1 VIVRAAILGLAAFI
15 AAFALYVRLAPS
27 DPARWHKA
35 PPDLPVGD
43 SAGLNSFVAV
53 REGDRAIL
61 ERLIQIAET
70 TRRTTGLAGSAQ
82 AGMIT
87 FITRTRLWGFPDY
100 TTIRLLDG
108 KLTIYGRARFGQ
120 GDMGVNR
127 ARIEAWLAAAGIPTP

>member
-1 VIVRAAILGLAAFI
+1 MLKWGIICLVGLI

-53 REGDRAIL
+53 RGGDREIL
-61 ERLIQIAET
+61 ERLIQIAEAT
-70 TRRTTGLAGSAQ
+70 PRTERLAGSADE
-82 AGMIT
+82 GMIT
-87 FITRTRLWGFPDY
+87 LISRSRLWGFPDY
-100 TTIRLLDG
+100 TTIRLEG
-108 KLTIYGRARFGQ
+108 QTLTVYGRARFGQ

-127 ARIEAWLAAAGIPTP
+127 ARVEGWLAAVGIPAP

>member
-1 VIVRAAILGLAAFI
+1 MLKWGIICLVGLI

-53 REGDRAIL
+53 RGGDREIL
-61 ERLIQIAET
+61 ERLIQIAEANP
-70 TRRTTGLAGSAQ
+70 RTERLAGSADE
-82 AGMIT
+82 GMIT
-87 FITRTRLWGFPDY
+87 LISRSRLWGFPDY
-100 TTIRLLDG
+100 TTIRLEG
-108 KLTIYGRARFGQ
+108 QTLTVYGRARFGQ

-127 ARIEAWLAAAGIPTP
+127 ARVEGWLAAAGIPAP

>member
-1 VIVRAAILGLAAFI
+1 MLKWGIICLVGLI

-53 REGDRAIL
+53 RGGDRAIL
-61 ERLIQIAET
+61 ERLIQIAEAT
-70 TRRTTGLAGSAQ
+70 PHTERHSGSADE
-82 AGMIT
+82 GMIT
-87 FITRTRLWGFPDY
+87 LITRSRLWGFPDY
-100 TTIRLLDG
+100 TTIRLEG
-108 KLTIYGRARFGQ
+108 QTLTVYARARFGK

-127 ARIEAWLAAAGIPTP
+127 ARVEGWLAAVGIPAP

>member
-1 VIVRAAILGLAAFI
+1 MMVKWGIICLVGLI

-53 REGDRAIL
+53 RGGDRAIL

-70 TRRTTGLAGSAQ
+70 TPRTERLAGSADE
-82 AGMIT
+82 GMIT
-87 FITRTRLWGFPDY
+87 LISRSRLWGFPDY
-100 TTIRLLDG
+100 TTIRLEG
-108 KLTIYGRARFGQ
+108 QTLTVYGRARFGQ

-127 ARIEAWLAAAGIPTP
+127 ARVEGWLAAAGIPAP

>member
-1 VIVRAAILGLAAFI
+1 MVKWGIICLVGLI

-53 REGDRAIL
+53 RGGDREIL
-61 ERLIQIAET
+61 ERLIQIAEANP
-70 TRRTTGLAGSAQ
+70 RTERLAGSADE
-82 AGMIT
+82 GMIT
-87 FITRTRLWGFPDY
+87 LISRSRLWGFPDY
-100 TTIRLLDG
+100 TTIRLEG
-108 KLTIYGRARFGQ
+108 QTLTVYGRARFGQ

-127 ARIEAWLAAAGIPTP
+127 GHSSPLTPKRR

>member
-1 VIVRAAILGLAAFI
+1 MVKWGIICLVGLI

-53 REGDRAIL
+53 RGGDREIL
-61 ERLIQIAET
+61 ERLIQIAEAT
-70 TRRTTGLAGSAQ
+70 PRTERLAGSVDE
-82 AGMIT
+82 GMIT
-87 FITRTRLWGFPDY
+87 LITLSRLWGFPDY
-100 TTIRLLDG
+100 TTIRLQG
-108 KLTIYGRARFGQ
+108 QTLTVYGRARFGQ

-127 ARIEAWLAAAGIPTP
+127 ARVGGWLAAAGIPTP

>member
-1 VIVRAAILGLAAFI
+1 MLKWTIIGLVALV

-35 PPDLPVGD
+35 PPDLPLGD

-61 ERLIQIAET
+61 ERLIQFVEAT
-70 TRRTTGLAGSAQ
+70 PRTERLAGSVDERL
-82 AGMIT
+82 IT
-87 FITRTRLWGFPDY
+87 FITRTRLCGFPDY
-100 TTIRLLDG
+100 TTIRLEG
-108 KLTIYGRARFGQ
+108 ETLTVYGRARFGK

-127 ARIEAWLAAAGIPTP
+127 ARVEGWLAGAGIPTP

>member
-1 VIVRAAILGLAAFI
+1 MLKWTIIGLVALV

-35 PPDLPVGD
+35 PPDLPLGD

-61 ERLIQIAET
+61 ERLIQFVEAT
-70 TRRTTGLAGSAQ
+70 PRTERLAGSVDERL
-82 AGMIT
+82 IT

-100 TTIRLLDG
+100 TTIRLEG
-108 KLTIYGRARFGQ
+108 ETLTVYGRARFGK

-127 ARIEAWLAAAGIPTP
+127 ARVEGWLAGAGIPTP

>member
-1 VIVRAAILGLAAFI
+1 MKTTLALLAGLVVVLGLS
-15 AAFALYVRLAPS
+15 VRLAPS

-53 REGDRAIL
+53 RQGDEANF
-61 ERLIQIAET
+61 ERLIQIADAAP
-70 TRRTTGLAGSAQ
+70 RTSRLAGTTEE
-82 AGMIT
+82 GMIT

-100 TTIRLLDG
+100 TTIRLESG
-108 KLTIYGRARFGQ
+108 RLTVYGRARFGQ

-127 ARIEAWLAAAGIPTP
+127 ARVEGWLAAADIPTP

>member
-1 VIVRAAILGLAAFI
+1 MVKWGIICLVGLI

-53 REGDRAIL
+53 RGGDRAIL
-61 ERLIQIAET
+61 ERLIQIAEAT
-70 TRRTTGLAGSAQ
+70 PRTERHSGSADE
-82 AGMIT
+82 GMIT
-87 FITRTRLWGFPDY
+87 LITRSRLWGFPDY
-100 TTIRLLDG
+100 TTIRLEG
-108 KLTIYGRARFGQ
+108 QTLTVYARARFGK

-127 ARIEAWLAAAGIPTP
+127 ARVEGWLAAVGIPAP

>member
-1 VIVRAAILGLAAFI
+1 MVKWGIICLVGLI

-53 REGDRAIL
+53 RGGDREIL
-61 ERLIQIAET
+61 ERLIQIAKAT
-70 TRRTTGLAGSAQ
+70 PRTERLAGSADE
-82 AGMIT
+82 GMIT
-87 FITRTRLWGFPDY
+87 LVTRSRLWGFPDY
-100 TTIRLLDG
+100 TTIRLQG
-108 KLTIYGRARFGQ
+108 QTLTVYVRARFGQ

-127 ARIEAWLAAAGIPTP
+127 ARVEGWLAAAGIPTP

>member
-1 VIVRAAILGLAAFI
+1 MLKWGIICLVGLI

-53 REGDRAIL
+53 RGGDREIL
-61 ERLIQIAET
+61 ERLIQIAEAT
-70 TRRTTGLAGSAQ
+70 PRTERLAGSADE
-82 AGMIT
+82 GMIT
-87 FITRTRLWGFPDY
+87 LISRSRLWGFPDY
-100 TTIRLLDG
+100 TTIRLEG
-108 KLTIYGRARFGQ
+108 QTLTVYGRARFGQ

-127 ARIEAWLAAAGIPTP
+127 ARVEGWLAAAGIPAP

>member
-1 VIVRAAILGLAAFI
+1 MVKWGIICLVGLI

-53 REGDRAIL
+53 RGGDREIL
-61 ERLIQIAET
+61 ERLIQIAEAT
-70 TRRTTGLAGSAQ
+70 PRTERLAGSADE
-82 AGMIT
+82 GMIT
-87 FITRTRLWGFPDY
+87 LISRSRLWGFPDY
-100 TTIRLLDG
+100 TTIRLEG
-108 KLTIYGRARFGQ
+108 QTLTVYGRARFGQ

-127 ARIEAWLAAAGIPTP
+127 ARVEGWLAAAGIPAP

>member
-1 VIVRAAILGLAAFI
+1 MVKWGIICLVGLI

-53 REGDRAIL
+53 RGGDREIL
-61 ERLIQIAET
+61 ERLIQIAEANP
-70 TRRTTGLAGSAQ
+70 RTERLAGSADE
-82 AGMIT
+82 GMIT
-87 FITRTRLWGFPDY
+87 LISRSRLWGFPDY
-100 TTIRLLDG
+100 TTIRLEG
-108 KLTIYGRARFGQ
+108 QTLTVYGRARFGQ

-127 ARIEAWLAAAGIPTP
+127 ARVEGWLAAAGIPAP